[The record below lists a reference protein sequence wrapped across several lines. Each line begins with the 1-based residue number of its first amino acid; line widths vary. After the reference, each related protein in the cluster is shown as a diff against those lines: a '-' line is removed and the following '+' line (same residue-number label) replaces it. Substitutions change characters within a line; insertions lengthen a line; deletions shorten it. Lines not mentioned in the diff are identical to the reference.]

1 MIIRQLQLAY
11 SAEQDR
17 ILIRINSGDGQ
28 EVRCW
33 LTRRMVSRLLPS
45 IRTVMKTMI
54 NSDRPLAEPAR
65 EALLDMNREVALQGA
80 DFATPFAEKP
90 QALPLGADPLLVTQI
105 EMLPMGQGGNGELLV
120 KFSTSNGFGFE
131 IRMAESL
138 QHGFQELLRKTLA
151 QTDWAL
157 EMMAADASA
166 MGAPASTTL
175 N

>member
-11 SAEQDR
+11 SAEHDR
-17 ILIRINSGDGQ
+17 ILIRINSDDGQ

-45 IRTVMKTMI
+45 IRTVMKTMMTI
-54 NSDRPLAEPAR
+54 DRPLPEPAK
-65 EALLDMNREVALQGA
+65 EALLDMNREVALQNA
-80 DFATPFAEKP
+80 DFKTPFAEKP
-90 QALPLGADPLLVTQI
+90 QALPLGAEPLLVTQI
-105 EMLPMGQGGNGELLV
+105 EMLPLGQTANGELLV

-138 QHGFQELLRKTLA
+138 QHGFQELMRKTLA
-151 QTDWAL
+151 QADWGL
-157 EMMAADASA
+157 ELTVADSA
-166 MGAPASTTL
+166 PVSAPGSTTL

>member
-11 SAEQDR
+11 SAEHDR
-17 ILIRINSGDGQ
+17 MLIRINSADGQ

-65 EALLDMNREVALQGA
+65 DALLDMNREAALQKA
-80 DFATPFAEKP
+80 DFATPFADKP
-90 QALPLGADPLLVTQI
+90 QGLPLGAEPLLVTQI
-105 EMLPMGQGGNGELLV
+105 EMLPLSQSATGELLV
-120 KFSTSNGFGFE
+120 KFSTSTGFGFE

-151 QTDWAL
+151 QTDWGL
-157 EMMAADASA
+157 ELAGESSA
-166 MGAPASTTL
+166 VAAPASMTL